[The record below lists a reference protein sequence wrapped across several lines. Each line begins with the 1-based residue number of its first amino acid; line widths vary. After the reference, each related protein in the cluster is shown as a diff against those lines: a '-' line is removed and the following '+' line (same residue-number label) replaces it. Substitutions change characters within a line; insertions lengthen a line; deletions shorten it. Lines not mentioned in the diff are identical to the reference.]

1 MSGFCRLTSMAVIL
15 TAIACAPQSTSL
27 PRGKASA
34 SLDTAWKDCIA
45 LFENGLSQPQQ
56 LHSMMIVKDGNVV
69 KEGWF
74 NGEGPDIPHV
84 LFSVS
89 KSFTATAVGYAISE
103 GKLSLDDAVIGF
115 FPTLLPD
122 NVSEHLSKMKVRHLL
137 TMTCGHSSDPT
148 GQIISKDILMNR
160 MEKTLDVDLRQA
172 FLAFPVEHEP
182 GTVFCYNS
190 LGTYMLSA
198 IVQEAVGEPVLDY
211 LYPRLFEPLG
221 IERPAWDMSKEGVN
235 LGGWGLYL
243 KTEDMAKFGLLLLQK
258 GKWNGKQVLPEEWV
272 TEASSMQVECQPAD
286 VTPEQLDAWLEHFHL
301 SREAC
306 DWTQGYGF
314 QLWRS
319 RHGFRADGMFG
330 QFILVLPEKN
340 AVIAMTANIWET
352 QPELNFVWE
361 TIYPAL

>member
-1 MSGFCRLTSMAVIL
+1 
-15 TAIACAPQSTSL
+15 
-27 PRGKASA
+27 
-34 SLDTAWKDCIA
+34 
-45 LFENGLSQPQQ
+45 
-56 LHSMMIVKDGNVV
+56 MIIKDGKVV

-74 NGEGPDIPHV
+74 NGAGPDIPHV

-89 KSFTATAVGYAISE
+89 KSFTATAVGYAVSE
-103 GKLSLDDAVIGF
+103 GKLSLDDTVADF
-115 FPTLLPD
+115 FPDLLPE
-122 NVSEHLSKMKVRHLL
+122 NVSENLAGMKVRHLL

-148 GQIISKDILMNR
+148 GKIIAKDILMNR
-160 MEKTLDVDLRQA
+160 LEKTLDVDLRQA
-172 FLAFPVEHEP
+172 FLTYPVEHEP

-198 IVQEAVGEPVLDY
+198 IVQKVVGEPVLDY

-221 IERPAWDMSKEGVN
+221 IERPQWDMSKEGIN

-258 GKWNGKQVLPEEWV
+258 GKWNGKQILPGEWV
-272 TEASSMQVECQPAD
+272 EEASAKQVDNQPAD
-286 VTPEQLDAWLEHFHL
+286 VAPEELDAWLEHYNL
-301 SREAC
+301 TRETC
-306 DWTQGYGF
+306 DWTQGYGY

-319 RHGFRADGMFG
+319 RHGFRADGMLG